1 MLKDK
6 VKIVIKKSMMYPED
20 KKYNIP
26 KLLNKLY
33 SYTFIFNFHYQNL
46 KGLIYP
52 TIYYETKLK
61 K

>member
-1 MLKDK
+1 
-6 VKIVIKKSMMYPED
+6 MYPED
-20 KKYNIP
+20 KKYNIS

-61 K
+61 KQQKYDKV